1 MRRWI
6 HPSHLS
12 DLKRA
17 SYAFLWAMLFIA
29 CVVVV
34 KANDWW
40 HSEDN
45 YLALHS
51 FLEVIAICVAVLI
64 FAIVWNTR
72 KYHRND
78 NLLLL
83 ACLMLVVGM
92 FDFSHVLSY
101 KGMPHYFTPS
111 DPDKAIHFWLLARLC
126 SALALLA
133 LAIRPWWRV
142 CRLPA
147 YPTLIGFVG
156 LTALLS
162 HIVVFYPHWLPAT
175 FVEGV
180 GLTPFKI
187 YTEYVLIALFLTAAL
202 LFGLHLQFP
211 KSANIGALMVVCL
224 LAAVSEYFFTLYA
237 DVTDTYNL
245 FGHIYKIIAYLFLYR
260 AIYVETVTR
269 PYQEVNQAERQLA
282 TTLATL
288 PDSVFELSSQGIVLR
303 IFSSNDEGIL
313 TNSDYI
319 GRSVRDVFPQSVTEK
334 LLDAM
339 QQARQQSLSYRVVV
353 TLPHEGGARH
363 FELSVGRHDNLET
376 HIASYLVSARDVTRR
391 IQQNET
397 VEMLSLVVEQ
407 NPNPILITDTD
418 AKIDYVNK
426 AYVESSGYS
435 KYELMGNNPSMTSA
449 GKTSKAV
456 FEEMWRCLHSGQ
468 PWSGELINRTKQGVE
483 FVEQTTIFPI
493 KDQEGR
499 VYKYISYKNDVTKA
513 IQNEEKIHQLSYYDQ
528 LTGLPNRTAYELY
541 YQTDFVRQ
549 KLPSSALFYLN
560 LDNFKLINDALGSEN
575 GNIVLQKVAERLR
588 HFAEDTQK
596 VYRLTGD
603 VFVCLLPSVKTS
615 AVAQVAMQLL
625 KALKAPV
632 VVDEQ
637 QVVVTASMGVMLFAA
652 DKSSANEVLQR
663 AESAMYEAKNR
674 GRNNFQFYTP
684 ERHSHAGQQLKL
696 INALNFAL
704 ERDEFS
710 LVYQPQAAVPSHR
723 LIGAEV
729 LLRWHSSELGVV
741 SPARF
746 IPMAER
752 CGLIADIDSWVFTQ
766 VVKQLRRWREQ
777 GVPELVVAVN
787 LSASRFDDP
796 KLVQSLVQVTE
807 QEGVS
812 PKLLEL
818 ELTEVVALQNPEQA
832 LQTITDLRAAGFRVS
847 LDDFGTGYSSI
858 SYLKRF
864 GLDKLKIDKSFVDDL
879 ANLNAT
885 DKAIVKGIIA
895 LAQSLNMTA
904 LAEGVETPEQWR
916 VLEQL
921 GCHQV
926 QGYYY
931 SRPLA
936 PEAFVQFVQEHY
948 ES

>member
-17 SYAFLWAMLFIA
+17 SYSFLWAMLFIA

-34 KANDWW
+34 KTNGWW
-40 HSEDN
+40 HPDDN

-72 KYHRND
+72 KYHKNE

-111 DPDKAIHFWLLARLC
+111 DSDKAIHFWLLARLS

-133 LAIRPWWRV
+133 LAVRPWWRI

-147 YPTLIGFVG
+147 YPTLIASF
-156 LTALLS
+156 LITALLS

-187 YTEYVLIALFLTAAL
+187 YTEYVLIALFLAAAL
-202 LFGLHLQFP
+202 MFGVHLQHP
-211 KSANIGALMVVCL
+211 KSANISALMVVCL
-224 LAAVSEYFFTLYA
+224 LAAISEYFFTLYA

-245 FGHIYKIIAYLFLYR
+245 FGHIYKIVAYLFLYH

-269 PYQEVNQAERQLA
+269 PYQEVNQTERQLV

-288 PDSVFELSSQGIVLR
+288 PDSVFELSSHGIFRR
-303 IFSSNDEGIL
+303 IFSSNDEGVL
-313 TNSDYI
+313 TNPTFI
-319 GRSVRDVFPQSVTEK
+319 GRSVRDIFPPLVSDK

-339 QQARQQSLSYRVVV
+339 QQARQQELSYRVSV
-353 TLPHEGGARH
+353 TLPHDGEERH
-363 FELSVGRHDNLET
+363 FELSVGRHDNLENHT
-376 HIASYLVSARDVTRR
+376 ISYLVSARDVTRR
-391 IQQNET
+391 VQQTET

-426 AYVESSGYS
+426 AFVETSGYS
-435 KYELMGNNPSMTSA
+435 KYELMGKNPSMTSA
-449 GKTSKAV
+449 GKTSKEV

-493 KDQEGR
+493 KDKEGR

-513 IQNEEKIHQLSYYDQ
+513 IEDEEKIHKLSYYDQ
-528 LTGLPNRTAYELY
+528 LTGLPNRSAYELFF
-541 YQTDFVRQ
+541 QTDFVRQ
-549 KLPSSALFYLN
+549 KQPNSALLYLN
-560 LDNFKLINDALGSEN
+560 LDNFKLINDALGPEH
-575 GNIVLQKVAERLR
+575 GNQVLQKVAERLQL
-588 HFAEDTQK
+588 FAGEAQH

-603 VFVCLLPSVKTS
+603 IFVCLMPMVKT
-615 AVAQVAMQLL
+615 AVVAQSAMQLL
-625 KALKAPV
+625 KAIKAPL
-632 VVDEQ
+632 VVDTQ
-637 QVVVTASMGVMLFAA
+637 QVVVTASMGVILFSAE
-652 DKSSANEVLQR
+652 KTSANEVLQR

-684 ERHSHAGQQLKL
+684 ERHTHAAQQLKL

-710 LVYQPQAAVPSHR
+710 LVYQPQAEVPSHR
-723 LIGAEV
+723 LIGAEA
-729 LLRWHSSELGVV
+729 LLRWHSNELGVV

-746 IPMAER
+746 IPIAER
-752 CGLIADIDSWVFTQ
+752 SGLIADIDSWVFTK
-766 VVKQLRRWREQ
+766 VVQQLRCWREQ
-777 GVPELVVAVN
+777 GVPEVVVAVN

-796 KLVQSLVQVTE
+796 KLVQSLVQVTQ
-807 QEGVS
+807 QENVS
-812 PKLLEL
+812 PTQIEL
-818 ELTEVVALQNPEQA
+818 ELTEMVALQNPEQA

-904 LAEGVETPEQWR
+904 LAEGVETDEQWR
-916 VLEQL
+916 ILEQL

-931 SRPLA
+931 SKPLP
-936 PEAFVQFVQEHY
+936 PEQFVAFVQDHRDD
-948 ES
+948 